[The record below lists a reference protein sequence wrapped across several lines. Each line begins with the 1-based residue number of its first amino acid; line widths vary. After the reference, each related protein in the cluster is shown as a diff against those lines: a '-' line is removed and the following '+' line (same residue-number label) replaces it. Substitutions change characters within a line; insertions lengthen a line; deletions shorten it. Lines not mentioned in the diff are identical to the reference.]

1 MIDLSLIKENY
12 ARMSDEQLISLANNE
27 GDELTSESLN
37 LLHEEFLKRNL
48 NTDVFGVVEDNKT
61 AKHIEKIERIKESA
75 ADEFEKSVWAYA
87 LNEKWANS
95 SNAEIKKGLLE
106 MGLEDENA
114 DMVVRSISIKAK
126 EILDACDT
134 QMIAQ
139 GAIALLGLVVT
150 FVTYMNAVN
159 GGGGVYIVAW
169 GAIIFGTIRCIKS
182 ALRKGKYKTILSNIR
197 IEESGLK

>member
-12 ARMSDEQLISLANNE
+12 ARMSNEQLISLANNE
-27 GDELTSESLN
+27 GDELTPESLN
-37 LLHEEFLKRNL
+37 LLQEEFLKRDL

-61 AKHIEKIERIKESA
+61 AKHIEKIERIKESD

-95 SNAEIKKGLLE
+95 SNAEIKKSLLE

-114 DMVVRSISIKAK
+114 DMVVRSIGTKAK
-126 EILDACDT
+126 EILDAYDT

-182 ALRKGKYKTILSNIR
+182 ASRKGKYKTILSNIR
-197 IEESGLK
+197 IEESGLN